1 MVQTTHAFFKREC
14 YKIVLEDIL
23 AQREVRAADGTDTS
37 ISIFFIYFSLYTNAS
52 SVTGQYWYVT
62 ETDSGISITLCQCGI
77 CSSAYMCVCVCVFGK
92 AAGFGDNSTVNE

>member
-62 ETDSGISITLCQCGI
+62 ETDSGISIKR
-77 CSSAYMCVCVCVFGK
+77 CVSVESVQAPTCVCVFGK